1 MFSGITGKSFH
12 SATTGSEVRGTEVG
26 VNVLVGAGV
35 MGEYFFGFCVAVGS
49 GADTSTGNVC
59 VGALTGRMTGV
70 GVAFPAQAVIK
81 LQTIKARISRFIK
94 AKYIGQKLISD
105 EILCYTRSMT
115 YHGLLHKYGT
125 LLDLP
130 SHTRTVSLLEGNTPL
145 IKADNLSQQLGGG
158 FELFIKYEGLNPT
171 GSFKDRGMTAA
182 VSEALGRGAMTV
194 ICASTGNTA
203 ASAAAYA
210 ARAGMNSIV
219 LIPQGKVA
227 AGKLAGAIAYGA
239 QVIQIDGSFDDALTM
254 VIEITDKHPICLV
267 NSINPYRIEGQKTSA
282 FEICE
287 VLDSAPDWLC
297 LPVGNAGNITSYW
310 AGFKQYNQMKSTGL
324 PQVLGVQAAGS
335 APLVL
340 GHPIEKPETVATA
353 IRIGKPAR
361 GEQALQAAEESN
373 GRIIAAT
380 DEQILNMQKMLAT
393 LEGIWVEPASAAGLA
408 GLAIEIANGTLNP
421 KGKRVV
427 AICTGHGLKD
437 PEIITKDMQKPLIV
451 PPKLQALEEVI
462 LG

>member
-1 MFSGITGKSFH
+1 MNYQ
-12 SATTGSEVRGTEVG
+12 G
-26 VNVLVGAGV
+26 V
-35 MGEYFFGFCVAVGS
+35 
-49 GADTSTGNVC
+49 
-59 VGALTGRMTGV
+59 
-70 GVAFPAQAVIK
+70 
-81 LQTIKARISRFIK
+81 
-94 AKYIGQKLISD
+94 
-105 EILCYTRSMT
+105 
-115 YHGLLHKYGT
+115 LHKYGI

-130 SHTRTVSLLEGNTPL
+130 SYTQTVSLLEGNTPL
-145 IKADNLSQQLGGG
+145 IRVSNLSRQLGD

-182 VSEALGRGAMTV
+182 VSEALGRGATTV
-194 ICASTGNTA
+194 VCASTGNTA

-210 ARAGMNSIV
+210 ARAGMKSIV

-254 VIEITDKHPICLV
+254 VVEITDKHPISLV
-267 NSINPYRIEGQKTSA
+267 NSINPYRIEGQKTAA
-282 FEICE
+282 FEICD
-287 VLDSAPDWLC
+287 LFGSAPDWLC

-310 AGFKQYNQMKSTGL
+310 AGFKQYDQIKSTGL
-324 PQVLGVQAAGS
+324 PQILGVQAAGA
-335 APLVL
+335 APLVV
-340 GHPIEKPETVATA
+340 GHSIEYPETLATA

-361 GEQALQAAEESN
+361 GEQALQAAEESR
-373 GRIIAAT
+373 GRIIAVN
-380 DEQILNMQKMLAT
+380 DEQILNMQKLLAA

-408 GLAIEIANGTLNP
+408 GLAHEIANSNLDL

-437 PEIITKDMQKPLIV
+437 PEIITKAMHKPLSV
-451 PPKLQALEEVI
+451 QPRLDALEEVV